1 MLSSLRVFLRFLNKV
16 HQLLIPGRTY
26 DYFDMPTDAIGALIF
41 IILFT
46 ILDHRKDKQART
58 S

>member
-1 MLSSLRVFLRFLNKV
+1 V

-41 IILFT
+41 VILFT
-46 ILDHRKDKQART
+46 ILDRQKDKQART